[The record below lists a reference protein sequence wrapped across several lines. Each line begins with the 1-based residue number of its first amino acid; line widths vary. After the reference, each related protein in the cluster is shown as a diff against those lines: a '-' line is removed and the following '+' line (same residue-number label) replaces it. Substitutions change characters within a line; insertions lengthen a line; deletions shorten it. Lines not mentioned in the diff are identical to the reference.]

1 MSELALKLIAEN
13 RRTRATFLDLG
24 KCGLSDVPAEVGELV
39 WLEGLSL
46 GDRWEEW
53 NGEEWQVKETR
64 NRGAENNLGGL
75 ALGPLAGL
83 TALQTLNV
91 SYTKVADL
99 GPLAGLT
106 ALQTLNVSYTKVAD
120 LGPLAGLTALQRL
133 NVSYTQVADLGPLAG
148 LTALQ
153 TLDVSYTKVAD
164 LGPLAGMTAL
174 RWLDV
179 SSTQIAD
186 LGPLAGLTALRWLS
200 VSGTQIA
207 DLEPLAAL
215 TALQRLNAP
224 GTQIADLRPLAGLTA
239 LRKLYVANTQ
249 IADLGP
255 LAGLTALEKLSVLG
269 TQIADLGPLA
279 GLTALRWIDVSNTQ
293 IADLGPLAGLT
304 ALQRLDVSY
313 SQIADLGSLAG
324 LPVLQ
329 TLDVSGTHVGDLFP
343 LISLIRGGRPVCW
356 SSRSWEGKGIYVQHC
371 PLRNPPPEIVKQ
383 GNDAILNYFH
393 ERELGQI
400 DHLYEAKMLIV
411 GEGGAGKTSLLR
423 RLYQPEQPLPGE
435 DETTKGISIYR
446 HEFQMKN
453 GRTFRLNVWDFGGQ
467 EIYHATHQFFLT
479 HRSLY
484 LLVDDTRK
492 DYKSVSDP
500 GFRNWLELVE
510 VFGGHSPVLI
520 FQNEKG
526 GRSKAIDIGGIR
538 GRYDNVKELYAGDLA
553 KSDAAARLRD
563 GIEFFAG
570 TLSHIGEELPAAWVK
585 IRGDVEARAEETPYI
600 PREEYFQI
608 YKRHLDFDRTKALH
622 LSRYLHDLG
631 VILHFQDDALLAHT
645 VILQNQWA
653 TEAVFR
659 ILDDEVVKGQRGRF
673 TKADCERLWRDSVYA
688 DMHPELLALMERF
701 ELCYLLRDSHPRA
714 WLAPQLLPPAKPE
727 GLTGWGAAG
736 DLTLRYRYEFLP
748 HGMISRLTV
757 RMHRFVREPEM
768 AWVTGVLFERDHT
781 AVLVELLANGSEIE
795 LRARGPEA
803 KALLSVVAGDLDA
816 LNESFEGLRGRFDKW
831 VPCNCKRCATAL
843 VAGFLGYRALL
854 QRKEDN
860 RLLVECPGGSY
871 EMVSVLELL
880 EGVRVDRLPGWAKED
895 ATDVRTIR
903 VFLASSSE
911 LREDRDAFELY
922 FLQENEFSSKRGIR
936 LKIDRW
942 ETILSAMSATRSQ
955 DEYNLAVR
963 ECDVFVCLSFTKA
976 GKFTSEEFEVAY
988 RQFKERGAPRIF
1000 TYFKDAEIRIGDLS
1014 EEDFSSLHR
1023 FQKRIKE
1030 LGHFWSVYKN
1040 TDHLKLD
1047 FGGQLKKLFE

>member
-1 MSELALKLIAEN
+1 MALCFGYAD
-13 RRTRATFLDLG
+13 RRSWAAGSTDGTAKAQLL
-24 KCGLSDVPAEVGELV
+24 LV
-39 WLEGLSL
+39 
-46 GDRWEEW
+46 
-53 NGEEWQVKETR
+53 Q
-64 NRGAENNLGGL
+64 
-75 ALGPLAGL
+75 
-83 TALQTLNV
+83 
-91 SYTKVADL
+91 
-99 GPLAGLT
+99 
-106 ALQTLNVSYTKVAD
+106 
-120 LGPLAGLTALQRL
+120 
-133 NVSYTQVADLGPLAG
+133 
-148 LTALQ
+148 
-153 TLDVSYTKVAD
+153 
-164 LGPLAGMTAL
+164 
-174 RWLDV
+174 
-179 SSTQIAD
+179 
-186 LGPLAGLTALRWLS
+186 
-200 VSGTQIA
+200 
-207 DLEPLAAL
+207 
-215 TALQRLNAP
+215 
-224 GTQIADLRPLAGLTA
+224 QIADLRPLAGLTA

-269 TQIADLGPLA
+269 TQIADLGPLV
-279 GLTALRWIDVSNTQ
+279 GLTALRWLDVSNTQ

-324 LPVLQ
+324 LPALQ

-659 ILDDEVVKGQRGRF
+659 ILDDEVVKAQRGRF
-673 TKADCERLWRDSVYA
+673 T
-688 DMHPELLALMERF
+688 
-701 ELCYLLRDSHPRA
+701 
-714 WLAPQLLPPAKPE
+714 
-727 GLTGWGAAG
+727 
-736 DLTLRYRYEFLP
+736 
-748 HGMISRLTV
+748 
-757 RMHRFVREPEM
+757 
-768 AWVTGVLFERDHT
+768 
-781 AVLVELLANGSEIE
+781 
-795 LRARGPEA
+795 
-803 KALLSVVAGDLDA
+803 
-816 LNESFEGLRGRFDKW
+816 
-831 VPCNCKRCATAL
+831 
-843 VAGFLGYRALL
+843 
-854 QRKEDN
+854 
-860 RLLVECPGGSY
+860 
-871 EMVSVLELL
+871 
-880 EGVRVDRLPGWAKED
+880 
-895 ATDVRTIR
+895 VRT
-903 VFLASSSE
+903 ASG
-911 LREDRDAFELY
+911 F
-922 FLQENEFSSKRGIR
+922 
-936 LKIDRW
+936 
-942 ETILSAMSATRSQ
+942 
-955 DEYNLAVR
+955 
-963 ECDVFVCLSFTKA
+963 
-976 GKFTSEEFEVAY
+976 
-988 RQFKERGAPRIF
+988 GAIPSTPTCIPSCWR
-1000 TYFKDAEIRIGDLS
+1000 
-1014 EEDFSSLHR
+1014 
-1023 FQKRIKE
+1023 
-1030 LGHFWSVYKN
+1030 
-1040 TDHLKLD
+1040 
-1047 FGGQLKKLFE
+1047 